1 MPMIVVCILS
11 LLAGCGV
18 FIAGMNQMSG
28 SLEKATGKGLKNL
41 LGKIGN
47 NRFASVGIG
56 ASITAIIQS
65 SSATSVMVVGLVNA
79 GVLSL
84 FQATAIIMGAN
95 IGTTVTGLLVS
106 LSSLNISL
114 FTSVFAFI
122 GVMMMFIKN
131 DKVKNIGATLCGLGL
146 IFVGL
151 ELMSN
156 AFDNAEVKDFF
167 VQLFSKIDFPLLLI
181 LVGIIFT
188 GIVQSSSAVTG
199 VIIIMVGQ
207 GALTM
212 ENALFLILGSN
223 IGTCVTALMAT
234 IGTNANAKRTGL
246 IHLLFNVIGAVLFT
260 IFIWIFKAEVV
271 QLLEKLFPNNAQF
284 QIAVFHIF
292 FNVVTTL
299 LLLPFIRQLVAL
311 STWLIKDKKEESEVL
326 RLKYIDERLLKTPMI
341 AFVQVKKEV
350 EYMASLA
357 QQNLDAAMQ
366 ELMVSTKAGKEKIL
380 QVEKKINY
388 MNNEITRFLIQLA
401 PLMNDANEN
410 ALGSYFHVVN
420 DIERIG
426 DHAENLIDIQKVLDD
441 EHEAFSEE
449 GKESIQSMYQLI
461 QKMFTLSMET
471 FDETAEAHL
480 QELNQ
485 LEEKVDTLKE
495 QLTNQHYLRLSSGNC
510 KVELNSLF
518 ISIVSNLERVG
529 DHLVNIGNSIKN
541 PTGDDKCEN

>member
-1 MPMIVVCILS
+1 
-11 LLAGCGV
+11 
-18 FIAGMNQMSG
+18 
-28 SLEKATGKGLKNL
+28 
-41 LGKIGN
+41 
-47 NRFASVGIG
+47 
-56 ASITAIIQS
+56 
-65 SSATSVMVVGLVNA
+65 
-79 GVLSL
+79 
-84 FQATAIIMGAN
+84 
-95 IGTTVTGLLVS
+95 
-106 LSSLNISL
+106 
-114 FTSVFAFI
+114 
-122 GVMMMFIKN
+122 
-131 DKVKNIGATLCGLGL
+131 
-146 IFVGL
+146 
-151 ELMSN
+151 
-156 AFDNAEVKDFF
+156 
-167 VQLFSKIDFPLLLI
+167 
-181 LVGIIFT
+181 
-188 GIVQSSSAVTG
+188 
-199 VIIIMVGQ
+199 MVGQ

-246 IHLLFNVIGAVLFT
+246 IHLLFNVFGAVLFT

-299 LLLPFIRQLVAL
+299 LLLPFIRQLVTL
-311 STWLIKDKKEESEVL
+311 STWIIKDKKEESEVL

-357 QQNLDAAMQ
+357 KQNLDAAMQ
-366 ELMVSTKAGKEKIL
+366 ELMTSTKVGKEKIL

-529 DHLVNIGNSIKN
+529 DHLVNIGNSIQN
-541 PTGDDKCEN
+541 PTGDEKCED

>member
-1 MPMIVVCILS
+1 
-11 LLAGCGV
+11 
-18 FIAGMNQMSG
+18 
-28 SLEKATGKGLKNL
+28 
-41 LGKIGN
+41 
-47 NRFASVGIG
+47 
-56 ASITAIIQS
+56 
-65 SSATSVMVVGLVNA
+65 MVVGLVNA

-156 AFDNAEVKDFF
+156 AFDNIEVKDFF

-188 GIVQSSSAVTG
+188 GVVQSPSAVTG

-207 GALTM
+207 DALTM

-246 IHLLFNVIGAVLFT
+246 IHLLFNVFGAVLFT

-271 QLLEKLFPNNAQF
+271 QKLFPNNAQF

-299 LLLPFIRQLVAL
+299 LLLPFIRQLVTL
-311 STWLIKDKKEESEVL
+311 STWIIKDKKEESEVL

-357 QQNLDAAMQ
+357 KQNLDAAMQ
-366 ELMVSTKAGKEKIL
+366 ELMTLTKVGKEKIL

-541 PTGDDKCEN
+541 PTGDDKCED